1 MNIQRDVL
9 TALSFEMVN
18 LFGSALRGFVSE
30 GVGVPPGLGV
40 MKLTTR
46 QFLKYLIHYFRWN

>member
-9 TALSFEMVN
+9 SALSFEMVN

-30 GVGVPPGLGV
+30 GVGVPPV

-46 QFLKYLIHYFRWN
+46 QFLKYLIHYFR

>member
-46 QFLKYLIHYFRWN
+46 QFLKYLIHYFR